1 MIRHVI
7 GASNL
12 LRQFP
17 FCELSLCHQNTV
29 IVSSITL
36 CESNREYARPME
48 RLEKFTATN
57 DLDGDIHLVRS
68 TSPNSTLCGLIPAS
82 ASTRDVTCY
91 RCHQFE
97 IGDI

>member
-1 MIRHVI
+1 
-7 GASNL
+7 
-12 LRQFP
+12 
-17 FCELSLCHQNTV
+17 
-29 IVSSITL
+29 
-36 CESNREYARPME
+36 ME